1 MSDNRKYYYLKLK
14 DNFFDSDQMIVLES
28 MPDGYLYSNIL
39 LKLYLRS
46 LKYDGRLMF
55 NERIPYNST
64 ILASVTRHS
73 VGVIEKAM
81 NVFKELGLVE
91 VLDNGA
97 VYMLDIQNFIGKGS
111 TEADRKRA
119 YRLRIEEEKKQLD
132 PPMGQMSAKC
142 PDKYPPEIEIEI
154 DLEREREKHPLKK
167 TDKPKKPKKDKFG
180 DFVLLTEEE
189 HQKLVELMGEEKTDL
204 YIENLNNYVGQHGR
218 KYKSHYYTIRNWYRR
233 DEKENKEKKQQ
244 SSPKQSN
251 NSIYDTGFQ
260 LADGVLTPE
269 GIIKKD

>member
-1 MSDNRKYYYLKLK
+1 MSNNRKYYYLKLK

-97 VYMLDIQNFIGKGS
+97 VYMLDIQNFIGKSS

-142 PDKYPPEIEIEI
+142 PDKYPPEIEIDLEI
-154 DLEREREKHPLKK
+154 EREREKHPRKK
-167 TDKPKKPKKDKFG
+167 TDNPKKPKKDKFG

-218 KYKSHYYTIRNWYRR
+218 KYKSHYYTIRSWYRR

-251 NSIYDTGFQ
+251 DSIYDTGFQ

>member
-1 MSDNRKYYYLKLK
+1 MELVSQHCNETSAAKRMRKMRARR
-14 DNFFDSDQMIVLES
+14 NIVTPE
-28 MPDGYLYSNIL
+28 
-39 LKLYLRS
+39 LR
-46 LKYDGRLMF
+46 
-55 NERIPYNST
+55 P
-64 ILASVTRHS
+64 VTKS
-73 VGVIEKAM
+73 
-81 NVFKELGLVE
+81 
-91 VLDNGA
+91 
-97 VYMLDIQNFIGKGS
+97 Y
-111 TEADRKRA
+111 T
-119 YRLRIEEEKKQLD
+119 
-132 PPMGQMSAKC
+132 
-142 PDKYPPEIEIEI
+142 EI
-154 DLEREREKHPLKK
+154 DLDLELEKEREEHPLKK

-269 GIIKKD
+269 GVIKKD